1 MLCYLA
7 GQQFVGMSMNIL
19 RQKNQTFEQCKNMLA
34 LLVLSGLFGVLI
46 SLVANYFVMTV
57 KWFATLRIFSNSFF
71 DINGWSF
78 APILWLFLAVFALDV
93 IRRTFNITRWHGPAD
108 AVYACHRTDNE
119 LDLKRGIGST
129 LAALISLCGGA
140 PVGQYGPLVNFGAT
154 IGSFVSQSFNVRFFT
169 PEILMGCGVAA
180 AISAGFH
187 APIAGIIFAHE
198 AVLRHFS
205 LRALVPIAVASATS
219 AAFGNWA
226 FGGSALFSLNV
237 QAPELLP
244 LMPALILSGVA
255 FGLVSLVYMKLIFFF
270 VAIPPKFK
278 VGYLPFALMAA
289 FITGI
294 FGMFFPEV
302 LGLGVEVIFKFITE
316 DFGIWAIIT
325 LLGLKIFLTTLCVGF
340 GIFGGV
346 FSPALFIGA
355 ATGQFMSNLLGYT
368 ALLSTTSILAVS
380 GMAAVAACVVGAPLA
395 VIMIIL
401 ELTMSYEYAIAAL
414 VSTMV
419 AVMISN
425 SLYGHSFFDKQLEQR
440 GIDLSQGRG
449 NLELMLK
456 KVEAI
461 VSQDYLV
468 VSKNEKISSVI
479 KKMSKNNNSEAY
491 CIDKKGKFLGKC
503 KLSEIACAVKN
514 KTISNFLEKEPTS
527 IKLDAS
533 ILQAIEVASDF
544 VGESIPVIS
553 RLDGKL
559 AGVVTEAD
567 IFQAYMSTQVK
578 INDLE
583 RR

>member
-1 MLCYLA
+1 
-7 GQQFVGMSMNIL
+7 
-19 RQKNQTFEQCKNMLA
+19 MLA

-93 IRRTFNITRWHGPAD
+93 IRRTFDITRWHGPAD

-456 KVEAI
+456 KIEAI

-491 CIDKKGKFLGKC
+491 CLDKKGKFLGKC

-514 KTISNFLEKEPTS
+514 KPISNFLEKEPTS

-553 RLDGKL
+553 RLDGRL

>member
-1 MLCYLA
+1 
-7 GQQFVGMSMNIL
+7 MNKL
-19 RQKNQTFEQCKNMLA
+19 RQKHHIFEQCKDMLLSLA
-34 LLVLSGLFGVLI
+34 LSALFGVLV

-57 KWFATLRIFSNSFF
+57 KWFATLRFSSNSFF
-71 DINGWSF
+71 EMNGLSF
-78 APILWLFLAVFALDV
+78 APILWLFLAVFTLYFVRKIFD
-93 IRRTFNITRWHGPAD
+93 IDRWHGPAD

-119 LDLKRGIGST
+119 LDLKKGIGST
-129 LAALISLCGGA
+129 FAALVSLCGGA

-154 IGSFVSQSFNVRFFT
+154 IGSFVSEFLKARAFT

-226 FGGSALFSLNV
+226 FGGSALFSIDV
-237 QAPELLP
+237 VAPELLP
-244 LMPALILSGVA
+244 LMPALIISGIA
-255 FGLVSLVYMKLIFFF
+255 FGLTALAYMKLIFFF
-270 VAIPPKFK
+270 AAMPPKYK
-278 VGYLPFALMAA
+278 LGYLPFALSAA
-289 FITGI
+289 LITGI

-302 LGLGVEVIFKFITE
+302 LGLGVDVILRFITE
-316 DFGIWAIIT
+316 DFGIWAILT
-325 LLGLKIFLTTLCVGF
+325 FLGLKIFLTTLCVGF

-346 FSPALFIGA
+346 FSPALFVGA
-355 ATGQFMSNLLGYT
+355 AAGQFMSSLLGYT
-368 ALLSTTSILAVS
+368 GLFSSTSILAVS
-380 GMAAVAACVVGAPLA
+380 GMAAVTACVVGAPLA

-425 SLYGHSFFDKQLEQR
+425 GLYGHSFFDKQLEQR
-440 GIDLSQGRG
+440 GINLSQGRG

-479 KKMSKNNNSEAY
+479 KKMSQSNNSEAY
-491 CIDKKGKFLGKC
+491 CLDKNGKFLGKC
-503 KLSEIACAVKN
+503 KLAEIASAVKS
-514 KTISNFLEKEPTS
+514 KTIKGFLEKEPVS

-533 ILQAIEVASDF
+533 ILQAIEVASTF

-553 RLDGKL
+553 RSDGKL
-559 AGVVTEAD
+559 AGIVTEAD
-567 IFQAYMSTQVK
+567 IFQAYMSTQVR

>member
-1 MLCYLA
+1 KL
-7 GQQFVGMSMNIL
+7 
-19 RQKNQTFEQCKNMLA
+19 
-34 LLVLSGLFGVLI
+34 
-46 SLVANYFVMTV
+46 
-57 KWFATLRIFSNSFF
+57 F
-71 DINGWSF
+71 DIS
-78 APILWLFLAVFALDV
+78 
-93 IRRTFNITRWHGPAD
+93 RWHGPAD

-129 LAALISLCGGA
+129 FAALVSLCGGA

-154 IGSFVSQSFNVRFFT
+154 IGSFASQFFKARLFT

-226 FGGSALFSLNV
+226 FGGAALFSIDV
-237 QAPELLP
+237 TAPELLP
-244 LMPALILSGVA
+244 LMPALVLSGIA
-255 FGLVSLVYMKLIFFF
+255 FGIASLIYMRLIFFF
-270 VAIPPKFK
+270 AAMPPKYK
-278 VGYLPFALMAA
+278 LGYLPFALSAA
-289 FITGI
+289 LVTGV

-302 LGLGVEVIFKFITE
+302 LGLGVDVILRFITE
-316 DFGIWAIIT
+316 DFGIWTILT
-325 LLGLKIFLTTLCVGF
+325 LLSLKIILTALCVGF

-346 FSPALFIGA
+346 FSPALFVGA
-355 ATGQFMSNLLGYT
+355 ATGQFMASLLGHT
-368 ALLSTTSILAVS
+368 ALLTTTSILVVS

-425 SLYGHSFFDKQLEQR
+425 GLFGHSFFDKQLEQR

-456 KVEAI
+456 KVETIA
-461 VSQDYLV
+461 SQDYLV
-468 VSKNEKISSVI
+468 VSVDEKVSSVI

-491 CIDKKGKFLGKC
+491 CLDMDGRFLGKC
-503 KLSEIACAVKN
+503 KLSEIAGVGKTKN
-514 KTISNFLEKEPTS
+514 ISNFLDAQPIS

-533 ILQAIEVASDF
+533 ILQAIEVASNF

-553 RLDGKL
+553 RSDGKM

-567 IFQAYMSTQVK
+567 IFQAYMNTQVQ

>member
-93 IRRTFNITRWHGPAD
+93 IRRTFDITRWHGPAD

-302 LGLGVEVIFKFITE
+302 LGLGVDVILKFITE

>member
-1 MLCYLA
+1 
-7 GQQFVGMSMNIL
+7 MNIL
-19 RQKNQTFEQCKNMLA
+19 RQKNQIFEQCQNMLA

-57 KWFATLRIFSNSFF
+57 KWFASLRISSNSFF

-78 APILWLFLAVFALDV
+78 APILWLFLAVFALHV
-93 IRRTFNITRWHGPAD
+93 VRRAFDITRWHGPAD

-187 APIAGIIFAHE
+187 APIAGIVFAHE

-226 FGGSALFSLNV
+226 FGGSTLFSLTV

-278 VGYLPFALMAA
+278 VGYLPFSLMAA

-294 FGMFFPEV
+294 SGMFFPEV
-302 LGLGVEVIFKFITE
+302 LGLGVDVILKFITK

-325 LLGLKIFLTTLCVGF
+325 LLCFKIFLTTLCIGF

-355 ATGQFMSNLLGYT
+355 ATGQFMSSLLGYT
-368 ALLSTTSILAVS
+368 ALFSTTSILAVS

-468 VSKNEKISSVI
+468 VSKNEKVSSVI
-479 KKMSKNNNSEAY
+479 KQMSKNNNSEAY
-491 CIDKKGKFLGKC
+491 CLDEEGKFLGKC
-503 KLSEIACAVKN
+503 NLAKIACVAKN
-514 KTISNFLEKEPTS
+514 KTVSNFLEKEPTS

-553 RLDGKL
+553 RLDGRL

>member
-93 IRRTFNITRWHGPAD
+93 IRRTFDITRWHGPAD

-514 KTISNFLEKEPTS
+514 KTISKFLEKEPTS

>member
-1 MLCYLA
+1 MLFYLA

-93 IRRTFNITRWHGPAD
+93 IRRTFDITRWHGPAD

-325 LLGLKIFLTTLCVGF
+325 LLGLKILLTTLCVGF

-355 ATGQFMSNLLGYT
+355 ATGQFMSSLLGYT

-491 CIDKKGKFLGKC
+491 CLDKKGKFLGKC

-514 KTISNFLEKEPTS
+514 KPISNFLEKEPTS

-553 RLDGKL
+553 RLDGRL

>member
-1 MLCYLA
+1 
-7 GQQFVGMSMNIL
+7 
-19 RQKNQTFEQCKNMLA
+19 MLA

-93 IRRTFNITRWHGPAD
+93 IRRTFDITRWHGPAD

-491 CIDKKGKFLGKC
+491 CLDKKGKFLGKC

-553 RLDGKL
+553 RLDGRL

>member
-1 MLCYLA
+1 MLFHLA

-93 IRRTFNITRWHGPAD
+93 IRRTFDITRWHGPAD

>member
-1 MLCYLA
+1 MLL
-7 GQQFVGMSMNIL
+7 S
-19 RQKNQTFEQCKNMLA
+19 LA
-34 LLVLSGLFGVLI
+34 LSAFFGMLV

-57 KWFATLRIFSNSFF
+57 KWFATLRFSSNSFF
-71 DINGWSF
+71 EINGLSF
-78 APILWLFLAVFALDV
+78 APILWLFLAVFALYFVRKVFGID
-93 IRRTFNITRWHGPAD
+93 RWHGPAD

-119 LDLKRGIGST
+119 LDLKKGIGST
-129 LAALISLCGGA
+129 FAALVSLCGGA

-154 IGSFVSQSFNVRFFT
+154 IGSFVSEFLKARAFT

-226 FGGSALFSLNV
+226 FGGSALFSIDFV
-237 QAPELLP
+237 APDLLP
-244 LMPALILSGVA
+244 LMPSLIISGIV
-255 FGLVSLVYMKLIFFF
+255 FGIAALVYMKLIFFF
-270 VAIPPKFK
+270 AAIPPKYK
-278 VGYLPFALMAA
+278 LGYLPLALSAA
-289 FITGI
+289 LITGI

-302 LGLGVEVIFKFITE
+302 LGLGVDVILRFITE
-316 DFGIWAIIT
+316 DFSIWTILT

-346 FSPALFIGA
+346 FSPALFVGA
-355 ATGQFMSNLLGYT
+355 ATGQFMSSLLGYIGVFN
-368 ALLSTTSILAVS
+368 STSILAVS

-419 AVMISN
+419 SVMISN

-456 KVEAI
+456 KIEAI

-468 VSKNEKISSVI
+468 VSVNEKVSSVI
-479 KKMSKNNNSEAY
+479 KKMSQSNNSEAY
-491 CIDKKGKFLGKC
+491 CLDKNGKFLGKC
-503 KLSEIACAVKN
+503 KLAEITSAVKSR
-514 KTISNFLEKEPTS
+514 TIAGFLEKEPVS

-533 ILQAIEVASDF
+533 ILQAIEVASTF

-553 RLDGKL
+553 RSDGKL

-567 IFQAYMSTQVK
+567 IFQAYMSTQVR

>member
-1 MLCYLA
+1 
-7 GQQFVGMSMNIL
+7 
-19 RQKNQTFEQCKNMLA
+19 
-34 LLVLSGLFGVLI
+34 
-46 SLVANYFVMTV
+46 
-57 KWFATLRIFSNSFF
+57 
-71 DINGWSF
+71 
-78 APILWLFLAVFALDV
+78 
-93 IRRTFNITRWHGPAD
+93 
-108 AVYACHRTDNE
+108 
-119 LDLKRGIGST
+119 
-129 LAALISLCGGA
+129 
-140 PVGQYGPLVNFGAT
+140 
-154 IGSFVSQSFNVRFFT
+154 
-169 PEILMGCGVAA
+169 
-180 AISAGFH
+180 
-187 APIAGIIFAHE
+187 
-198 AVLRHFS
+198 
-205 LRALVPIAVASATS
+205 
-219 AAFGNWA
+219 
-226 FGGSALFSLNV
+226 
-237 QAPELLP
+237 
-244 LMPALILSGVA
+244 
-255 FGLVSLVYMKLIFFF
+255 
-270 VAIPPKFK
+270 
-278 VGYLPFALMAA
+278 
-289 FITGI
+289 
-294 FGMFFPEV
+294 
-302 LGLGVEVIFKFITE
+302 
-316 DFGIWAIIT
+316 
-325 LLGLKIFLTTLCVGF
+325 
-340 GIFGGV
+340 
-346 FSPALFIGA
+346 
-355 ATGQFMSNLLGYT
+355 MSNLLGYT

-395 VIMIIL
+395 VIMVIL

>member
-1 MLCYLA
+1 
-7 GQQFVGMSMNIL
+7 MNTL
-19 RQKNQTFEQCKNMLA
+19 RQKNQIFEQCKDMLLSLA
-34 LLVLSGLFGVLI
+34 LSALFGVLV

-57 KWFATLRIFSNSFF
+57 KWFATLRFSSNSFF
-71 DINGWSF
+71 EMNGLSF
-78 APILWLFLAVFALDV
+78 APILWLFLAVFTLYFVRKIFGID
-93 IRRTFNITRWHGPAD
+93 RWHGPAD

-119 LDLKRGIGST
+119 LDLKKGIGST
-129 LAALISLCGGA
+129 FAALVSLCGGA

-154 IGSFVSQSFNVRFFT
+154 IGSFVSEFLKARAFT

-226 FGGSALFSLNV
+226 FGGSALFSIDVL
-237 QAPELLP
+237 APELLP
-244 LMPALILSGVA
+244 LMPALIISGIA
-255 FGLVSLVYMKLIFFF
+255 FGLAALAYMKLIFFF
-270 VAIPPKFK
+270 AAMPPKYK
-278 VGYLPFALMAA
+278 LGYLPFALSAA
-289 FITGI
+289 LITGI

-302 LGLGVEVIFKFITE
+302 LGLGVDVILRFITE
-316 DFGIWAIIT
+316 DFGIWAILT
-325 LLGLKIFLTTLCVGF
+325 FLGLKIFLTTLCVGF

-346 FSPALFIGA
+346 FSPALFVGA
-355 ATGQFMSNLLGYT
+355 ATGQFMSSLLGYT
-368 ALLSTTSILAVS
+368 GLFSSTSILAVS
-380 GMAAVAACVVGAPLA
+380 GMAAVTACVVGAPLA

-456 KVEAI
+456 KIEAI

-491 CIDKKGKFLGKC
+491 CLDKKGKFLGKC

-514 KTISNFLEKEPTS
+514 KPISNFLEKEPTS

-553 RLDGKL
+553 RLDGRL

>member
-93 IRRTFNITRWHGPAD
+93 IRRTFDITRWHGPAD

-355 ATGQFMSNLLGYT
+355 ATGQFMSSLLGYT
-368 ALLSTTSILAVS
+368 GLLSSTSILAVS

>member
-1 MLCYLA
+1 
-7 GQQFVGMSMNIL
+7 
-19 RQKNQTFEQCKNMLA
+19 MLA

-57 KWFATLRIFSNSFF
+57 KWFAALRVFSNSFF

-78 APILWLFLAVFALDV
+78 APILWLFLAVFALYV
-93 IRRTFNITRWHGPAD
+93 IRSAFDITRWHGPAD

-119 LDLKRGIGST
+119 FDLKRGIGST

-226 FGGSALFSLNV
+226 FGGSTLFSLTV

-270 VAIPPKFK
+270 VAIPAKFK
-278 VGYLPFALMAA
+278 IGYLPFALMAA

-302 LGLGVEVIFKFITE
+302 LGLGVDVILKFITE

-325 LLGLKIFLTTLCVGF
+325 LLCLKIFLTTLCIGF

-355 ATGQFMSNLLGYT
+355 ATGQFMSSLLGYT
-368 ALLSTTSILAVS
+368 ALFSTTSILAVS

-468 VSKNEKISSVI
+468 VSKNEKVSSVI
-479 KKMSKNNNSEAY
+479 KQMSKNNNSEAY
-491 CIDKKGKFLGKC
+491 CLDEEGKFLGKC
-503 KLSEIACAVKN
+503 NLAKIACVAKN
-514 KTISNFLEKEPTS
+514 KTVSNFLEKEPTS

-553 RLDGKL
+553 RLDGRL

>member
-93 IRRTFNITRWHGPAD
+93 IRRTFDITRWHGPAD

-425 SLYGHSFFDKQLEQR
+425 SLYGHSFFDKQLAQR

>member
-1 MLCYLA
+1 
-7 GQQFVGMSMNIL
+7 MNTL
-19 RQKNQTFEQCKNMLA
+19 RQKNQIFEQCKDMLLSLA
-34 LLVLSGLFGVLI
+34 LSAMFGVLV

-57 KWFATLRIFSNSFF
+57 KWFATLRFSSNSFF
-71 DINGWSF
+71 EMNGLSF
-78 APILWLFLAVFALDV
+78 APILWLFLAVFTLYFVRKIFGID
-93 IRRTFNITRWHGPAD
+93 RWHGPAD

-119 LDLKRGIGST
+119 LDLKKGIGST
-129 LAALISLCGGA
+129 FAALVSLCGGA

-154 IGSFVSQSFNVRFFT
+154 IGSFVSEFLKARAFT

-226 FGGSALFSLNV
+226 FGGSALFSIDV
-237 QAPELLP
+237 VAPELLP
-244 LMPALILSGVA
+244 LMPALIISGIA
-255 FGLVSLVYMKLIFFF
+255 FGLAALAYMNLIFFF
-270 VAIPPKFK
+270 AAMPPKYNL
-278 VGYLPFALMAA
+278 GYLPFALSAA
-289 FITGI
+289 LITGI

-302 LGLGVEVIFKFITE
+302 LGLGVDVILRFITE
-316 DFGIWAIIT
+316 DFGIWAILP

-346 FSPALFIGA
+346 FSPALFVGA
-355 ATGQFMSNLLGYT
+355 ATGQFMSSLLGY
-368 ALLSTTSILAVS
+368 AGLFSSTSILAVS
-380 GMAAVAACVVGAPLA
+380 GMAAVTACVVGAPLA

-425 SLYGHSFFDKQLEQR
+425 SLYGHSFFDKQLAQR

-456 KVEAI
+456 KIETI
-461 VSQDYLV
+461 VSQDYLI
-468 VSKNEKISSVI
+468 VSANEKVSSVI
-479 KKMSKNNNSEAY
+479 KKMSQGNNSEAY
-491 CIDKKGKFLGKC
+491 CLDKNGKFLGKC
-503 KLSEIACAVKN
+503 KLAEIASAVKSR
-514 KTISNFLEKEPTS
+514 TIAGFLEKEPVS

-533 ILQAIEVASDF
+533 ILQAIEVPSTF

-553 RLDGKL
+553 RSDGKL

-567 IFQAYMSTQVK
+567 IFQAYMSTQVR

>member
-1 MLCYLA
+1 
-7 GQQFVGMSMNIL
+7 MNLI
-19 RQKNQTFEQCKNMLA
+19 RQKNQIFEQCKDMLFS
-34 LLVLSGLFGVLI
+34 LMLSAFFGVLV

-57 KWFATLRIFSNSFF
+57 RWFASIRLESNSFF
-71 DINGWSF
+71 GINGLSF
-78 APILWLFLAVFALDV
+78 APILWLFLAVFILYFVRKLFD
-93 IRRTFNITRWHGPAD
+93 ISRWHGPAD

-129 LAALISLCGGA
+129 FAALVSLCGGA

-154 IGSFVSQSFNVRFFT
+154 IGSFASQFFKARLFT

-226 FGGSALFSLNV
+226 FGGAALFSIDV
-237 QAPELLP
+237 TAPELLP
-244 LMPALILSGVA
+244 LMPALVLSGIA
-255 FGLVSLVYMKLIFFF
+255 FGIASLIYMRLIFFF
-270 VAIPPKFK
+270 AAMPPKYK
-278 VGYLPFALMAA
+278 LGYLPFALSAA
-289 FITGI
+289 LVTGV

-302 LGLGVEVIFKFITE
+302 LGLGVDVILRFITE
-316 DFGIWAIIT
+316 DFGIWTILT
-325 LLGLKIFLTTLCVGF
+325 LLSLKIILTALCVGF

-346 FSPALFIGA
+346 FSPALFVGA
-355 ATGQFMSNLLGYT
+355 ATGQFMASLLGHT
-368 ALLSTTSILAVS
+368 ALLTTTSILVVS

-425 SLYGHSFFDKQLEQR
+425 GLFGHSFFDKQLEQR

-456 KVEAI
+456 KVETIA
-461 VSQDYLV
+461 SQDYLV
-468 VSKNEKISSVI
+468 VSVDEKVSSVI

-491 CIDKKGKFLGKC
+491 CLDTDGRFLGKC
-503 KLSEIACAVKN
+503 KLSEIAGVGKTKN
-514 KTISNFLEKEPTS
+514 ISNFLDAQPIS

-533 ILQAIEVASDF
+533 ILQAIEVASNF

-553 RLDGKL
+553 RSDGKM

-567 IFQAYMSTQVK
+567 IFQAYMNTQVQ

>member
-1 MLCYLA
+1 
-7 GQQFVGMSMNIL
+7 MNIL
-19 RQKNQTFEQCKNMLA
+19 RQKNQTFEQCKNMAA

-57 KWFATLRIFSNSFF
+57 KWFATLRISSNSFF

-78 APILWLFLAVFALDV
+78 APILWLFLAVFALYV
-93 IRRTFNITRWHGPAD
+93 IRRAFNITRWHGPAD

-129 LAALISLCGGA
+129 LSALISLCGGA

-154 IGSFVSQSFNVRFFT
+154 IGSFVSQSFNTRIFT

-180 AISAGFH
+180 AISAGFN

-244 LMPALILSGVA
+244 LMPALIFSGVA

-289 FITGI
+289 LITGI
-294 FGMFFPEV
+294 FGVFFPEV
-302 LGLGVEVIFKFITE
+302 LGLGVDVILKFITQ
-316 DFGIWAIIT
+316 DFGIWAIVT
-325 LLGLKIFLTTLCVGF
+325 LLILKIFLTTLCVGF

-355 ATGQFMSNLLGYT
+355 ATGQLMSSLLGYT
-368 ALLSTTSILAVS
+368 ALVSTTSILAVS

-401 ELTMSYEYAIAAL
+401 ELTMSYEYTIAAL

-419 AVMISN
+419 SVMITN
-425 SLYGHSFFDKQLEQR
+425 SFYGHSFFDKQLEQR

-456 KVEAI
+456 KVESI

-468 VSKNEKISSVI
+468 VSKNERVSSVI
-479 KKMSKNNNSEAY
+479 KKMSNNNNSEAY
-491 CIDKKGKFLGKC
+491 CVDKGGKFLGKC
-503 KLSEIACAVKN
+503 KLAEIACEVRS
-514 KTISNFLEKEPTS
+514 KTISNFLERESTS

-533 ILQAIEVASDF
+533 ILQAIEIASGF

>member
-1 MLCYLA
+1 
-7 GQQFVGMSMNIL
+7 
-19 RQKNQTFEQCKNMLA
+19 MLA

-93 IRRTFNITRWHGPAD
+93 IRRTFDITRWHGPAD

-503 KLSEIACAVKN
+503 KLSEIACVVKN

>member
-34 LLVLSGLFGVLI
+34 LLVMSGLFGVLI

-93 IRRTFNITRWHGPAD
+93 IRRTFDITRWHGPAD

-325 LLGLKIFLTTLCVGF
+325 LLGIKIFLTTLCVGF

-461 VSQDYLV
+461 VSQDYLIV
-468 VSKNEKISSVI
+468 AKNEKISSVI

>member
-1 MLCYLA
+1 
-7 GQQFVGMSMNIL
+7 MNIL

-93 IRRTFNITRWHGPAD
+93 IRRTFDITRWHGPAD

-255 FGLVSLVYMKLIFFF
+255 FGLASLVYMKLIFFF

>member
-1 MLCYLA
+1 
-7 GQQFVGMSMNIL
+7 MNIL

-93 IRRTFNITRWHGPAD
+93 IRRTFDITRWHGPAD

-302 LGLGVEVIFKFITE
+302 LGLGVEITFKFITE

>member
-1 MLCYLA
+1 MD
-7 GQQFVGMSMNIL
+7 IL
-19 RQKNQTFEQCKNMLA
+19 RQKNQIFEQCKDML
-34 LLVLSGLFGVLI
+34 LSLVLSALFGVLV

-57 KWFATLRIFSNSFF
+57 KWFATLRFSSNSFF
-71 DINGWSF
+71 EMNGLSF
-78 APILWLFLAVFALDV
+78 APILWLFLAVFTLYFVRKIFGID
-93 IRRTFNITRWHGPAD
+93 RWHGPAD

-119 LDLKRGIGST
+119 LDLKKGIGST
-129 LAALISLCGGA
+129 FAALVSLCGGA

-154 IGSFVSQSFNVRFFT
+154 IGSFVSEFLKTRAFT

-226 FGGSALFSLNV
+226 FGGSALFSIDFV
-237 QAPELLP
+237 APELLP
-244 LMPALILSGVA
+244 LMPALIISGIA
-255 FGLVSLVYMKLIFFF
+255 FGIAALVYMKLIFFF
-270 VAIPPKFK
+270 AAMPPKYK
-278 VGYLPFALMAA
+278 LGYLPFALSAA
-289 FITGI
+289 LITGI

-302 LGLGVEVIFKFITE
+302 LGLGVDVILRFITE
-316 DFGIWAIIT
+316 DFGIWAILT

-346 FSPALFIGA
+346 FSPALFVGA
-355 ATGQFMSNLLGYT
+355 ATGQFMSSLLGYIG
-368 ALLSTTSILAVS
+368 LFSTTSILAVS

-491 CIDKKGKFLGKC
+491 CLDKKGKFLGKC

-514 KTISNFLEKEPTS
+514 KPISNFLEKEPTS

-553 RLDGKL
+553 RLDGRL

>member
-1 MLCYLA
+1 
-7 GQQFVGMSMNIL
+7 MNTL
-19 RQKNQTFEQCKNMLA
+19 RQKHHIFEQCKDMLLSLA
-34 LLVLSGLFGVLI
+34 LSALFGVLV

-57 KWFATLRIFSNSFF
+57 KWFATLRFSSNSFF
-71 DINGWSF
+71 ELNGLSF
-78 APILWLFLAVFALDV
+78 APILWLFLAVFTLYFVRKIFGID
-93 IRRTFNITRWHGPAD
+93 RWHGPAD

-119 LDLKRGIGST
+119 LDLKKGIGST
-129 LAALISLCGGA
+129 FAALVSLCGGA

-154 IGSFVSQSFNVRFFT
+154 IGSFVSEFLKARAFT

-226 FGGSALFSLNV
+226 FGGSALFSIDV
-237 QAPELLP
+237 VAPELLP
-244 LMPALILSGVA
+244 LMPALIISGIA
-255 FGLVSLVYMKLIFFF
+255 FGLAALAYMKLIFFF
-270 VAIPPKFK
+270 AAMPPKYK
-278 VGYLPFALMAA
+278 LGYLPFALSAA
-289 FITGI
+289 LITGI

-302 LGLGVEVIFKFITE
+302 LGLGVDVILRFITE
-316 DFGIWAIIT
+316 DFGIWAILT
-325 LLGLKIFLTTLCVGF
+325 FLGLKIFLTTLCVGF

-346 FSPALFIGA
+346 FSPALFVGA
-355 ATGQFMSNLLGYT
+355 AAGQFMSSLLGYT
-368 ALLSTTSILAVS
+368 GLFSSTSILAVS
-380 GMAAVAACVVGAPLA
+380 GMAAVTACVVGAPLA

-425 SLYGHSFFDKQLEQR
+425 SLYGHSFFDKQLAQR

-456 KVEAI
+456 KIEAI
-461 VSQDYLV
+461 VSQDYLI
-468 VSKNEKISSVI
+468 VSANEKVSSVI
-479 KKMSKNNNSEAY
+479 KKMSQSNNSEAY
-491 CIDKKGKFLGKC
+491 CLDKNGKFLGKC
-503 KLSEIACAVKN
+503 KLAEIASVAKS
-514 KTISNFLEKEPTS
+514 KAITGFLEKEPTS

-553 RLDGKL
+553 RLDGRL

>member
-1 MLCYLA
+1 
-7 GQQFVGMSMNIL
+7 
-19 RQKNQTFEQCKNMLA
+19 MLA

-93 IRRTFNITRWHGPAD
+93 IRRTFDITRWHGPAD

-129 LAALISLCGGA
+129 LAALVSLCGGA

-302 LGLGVEVIFKFITE
+302 LGLGVDVILKFITE

-355 ATGQFMSNLLGYT
+355 ATGQFMSSLLGYT

-491 CIDKKGKFLGKC
+491 CLDKKGKFLGKC

-553 RLDGKL
+553 RLDGRL